1 MLSDRA
7 SVKRETPLKEA
18 AFASDDVIRESIRSR
33 SLVGVPCS
41 LLACLAAF
49 LRWLGEGHVRP
60 VNTKYSAA
68 VDRALEPAK
77 SPVNV
82 LFIS

>member
-1 MLSDRA
+1 LRSDRA
-7 SVKRETPLKEA
+7 SVKKETPPKEA
-18 AFASDDVIRESIRSR
+18 AFASANIVRELIRSR
-33 SLVGVPCS
+33 SLVSVPCS
-41 LLACLAAF
+41 LLACLAPF
-49 LRWLGEGHVRP
+49 LRWLGEGHVRS
-60 VNTKYSAA
+60 VNTKYSTA